1 MKKLLITGA
10 IALVA
15 LALVA
20 SAVAATGP
28 KLSPATSTTAGARP
42 ATFSLTG
49 KVERVFTTASAL
61 TVHVRLGSAGVRPY
75 IGRHLTLRVAPKASI
90 LSINEGIAH
99 VIALKAVKA
108 GDRVEIDGRIDR
120 SSPAAPVYVAKLIKV
135 RHWVPA
141 DKLTEFSCGGPVASV
156 DTTGGSVTLTVRSAS
171 RALWTAL
178 GSQLPVKVTSDTRL
192 FAWIDGIKTPI
203 MLADVKPGAVVWTS
217 GTIDRTVPATPVY
230 TAEVLT
236 VRQPAP
242 AT

>member
-1 MKKLLITGA
+1 MKKLLIAGA

-20 SAVAATGP
+20 SALAANGP
-28 KLSPATSTTAGARP
+28 KLSPATSTTAGAPP

-49 KVERVFTTASAL
+49 KAERVFTTASAL

-75 IGRHLTLRVAPKASI
+75 IGRHLTLRVAAKASI
-90 LSINEGIAH
+90 LSVNEGIAH

-108 GDRVEIDGRIDR
+108 GDHVEIEGRIDR
-120 SSPAAPVYVAKLIKV
+120 SSPAAPVYVAMLIKV

-141 DKLTEFSCGGPVASV
+141 DQLTEFSCGGPVVSV
-156 DTTGGSVTLTVRSAS
+156 DTIAGSVTLTVRSAS
-171 RALWTAL
+171 RALWTSL
-178 GSQLPVKVTSDTRL
+178 GSQLSVKVTSDTRL
-192 FAWIDGIKTPI
+192 FAWVNGVKTPI
-203 MLADVKPGAVVWTS
+203 KLADVKPGAVIWTS

-230 TAEVLT
+230 TADVLT

-242 AT
+242 TT